1 MLYAGLR
8 ALAIPREPVARLWH
22 AATLLREHRSDGH
35 NAALVA
41 HGIGAT
47 EAHVLHALAH
57 DMAPEQFGWVHHL
70 PKAQLDAMVAGLQQR
85 GIVDAAR
92 RFTDSGRVLKQRIE
106 DATEELAAPAYDVL
120 SAGELDELI
129 DGLTPIAA
137 AL

>member
-22 AATLLREHRSDGH
+22 AATLLREHRGDGH

-41 HGIGAT
+41 HGIGGT

-57 DMAPEQFGWVHHL
+57 DMAPEQFGRVHHL
-70 PKAQLDAMVAGLQQR
+70 PKAQLDAVVAGLQQR

-92 RFTDSGRVLKQRIE
+92 
-106 DATEELAAPAYDVL
+106 
-120 SAGELDELI
+120 
-129 DGLTPIAA
+129 
-137 AL
+137 